1 MKLFNTS
8 AKLLGIIIVS
18 ILIGCQQ
25 KPKKEETLVIQG
37 NIMADTIWTA
47 DKNYVLDQQV
57 TVPNGVTLTIEPG
70 TVIKANAG
78 EAPNVSMLVIA
89 RGGKIMAKGT
99 AEQPIIFTSIN
110 DNIDKEND
118 MLLLHSI
125 KKMLDCGV
133 ELSSWEMLQYLCQ
146 TVMKNHFM

>member
-8 AKLLGIIIVS
+8 AKLLGIIIAS
-18 ILIGCQQ
+18 IFIGCQQ

-57 TVPNGVTLTIEPG
+57 TVPSGVTLTIEPG

-99 AEQPIIFTSIN
+99 AEQPSFLPPSMITST
-110 DNIDKEND
+110 KK
-118 MLLLHSI
+118 MTLLLHSI
-125 KKMLDCGV
+125 KKMWDCGV